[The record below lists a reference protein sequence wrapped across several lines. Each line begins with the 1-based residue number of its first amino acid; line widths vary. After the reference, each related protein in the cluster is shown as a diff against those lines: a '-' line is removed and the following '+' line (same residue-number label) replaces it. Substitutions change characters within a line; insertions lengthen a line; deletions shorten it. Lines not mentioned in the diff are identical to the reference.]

1 MTSFAYGVHEKLVGQ
16 DGVDPN
22 TPEYYQ
28 LIDKRMREV
37 FPNYFGNDESGSHEQ
52 VVVDSAPRR
61 RASPVVA
68 PATRNTGAAPRKV
81 TLTQTQVAL
90 AKRLGLTPQQY
101 ATQLIKETTI

>member
-1 MTSFAYGVHEKLVGQ
+1 MTSFAYGVHEKLVGE

-37 FPNYFGNDESGSHEQ
+37 FPNYFGTDESGSYEQ

-61 RASPVVA
+61 KASPVVA
-68 PATRNTGAAPRKV
+68 PATRNSGSAPRKV

-101 ATQLIKETTI
+101 ATQLIKERN